1 MSIFDRLRLKNH
13 THTRVPCLNFFSK
26 KGIVH
31 VGKSKIS
38 RSNASILP
46 RFFFKIEMRDCVI
59 DDDDET
65 RGLTVVFTAMIFLTR
80 RVALPSVCVPAM
92 GAREVH
98 GEMAVA
104 VLGEIRRGDVQVLRV
119 SVAGLEGDAV

>member
-1 MSIFDRLRLKNH
+1 M
-13 THTRVPCLNFFSK
+13 
-26 KGIVH
+26 
-31 VGKSKIS
+31 GKSKIS

>member
-1 MSIFDRLRLKNH
+1 
-13 THTRVPCLNFFSK
+13 
-26 KGIVH
+26 
-31 VGKSKIS
+31 
-38 RSNASILP
+38 
-46 RFFFKIEMRDCVI
+46 VI

-119 SVAGLEGDAV
+119 SVAGLESDAV